1 MGNLF
6 AGMVMGIAR
15 NPSMKDDLFTYTFIG
30 EPHTLLN
37 FIFLGVPILEL

>member
-30 EPHTLLN
+30 KA
-37 FIFLGVPILEL
+37 IFLYSQFFHLKFH